1 MCPQKMT
8 AMDYVY
14 KLDVE
19 LTTAVITH
27 WLFTLRG
34 CDKVNCIEDGRIK
47 AVVPLKNAV
56 EVMNGE
62 QPV

>member
-1 MCPQKMT
+1 MCPQKMI

-14 KLDVE
+14 KFDVD
-19 LTTAVITH
+19 LTIAVIAH
-27 WLFTLRG
+27 RLFTLRG

-62 QPV
+62 QLV